1 MLSHCLV
8 ARCVATFS
16 SEQVSYWCAPWL
28 ADGLSAWVLG
38 RFRLSSWLLVSTCPS
53 PSCCRSLGS
62 KPVDRRLISISCF
75 CSLKSFFFFFWRLK
89 KVIEYSLIFTLK
101 NYSFLKIY
109 QTGRSLPSAGSYR
122 CMPPEVWANPGQSQK
137 LGLTQSVCLWVAGCN
152 TWAIPCCLPGYT
164 PARELKLEG
173 NWHSEGSCWY
183 CSVRNQ
189 CPKQLI

>member
-1 MLSHCLV
+1 MCTMASWWLKCLGPWKIQTEFVAPSVHLSQSQLLQEFGKQTSGWKIDLHFL
-8 ARCVATFS
+8 
-16 SEQVSYWCAPWL
+16 L
-28 ADGLSAWVLG
+28 LLSQIL
-38 RFRLSSWLLVSTCPS
+38 
-53 PSCCRSLGS
+53 
-62 KPVDRRLISISCF
+62 
-75 CSLKSFFFFFWRLK
+75 FFFFWRLK